1 MKKIVAA
8 LLIGSLMAAS
18 PALAFAAAKPCKDA
32 KGKFIKCA
40 PAPAPVALAKPA
52 ASAATPA
59 AASTKCRD
67 AKGKFI
73 KCPTTGA
80 APKKQC
86 RDAKGKFIKC

>member
-1 MKKIVAA
+1 VKKIVAA

-18 PALAFAAAKPCKDA
+18 PALSFAAAKPCKDA

-40 PAPAPVALAKPA
+40 PAPVPTPA
-52 ASAATPA
+52 ASSATPA
-59 AASTKCRD
+59 AATTKCRD
-67 AKGKFI
+67 AKGKFT

-80 APKKQC
+80 APAKKQC